1 MYGNVDHED
10 QQNSRLIL
18 VTQRNIFLQK
28 LSLYFRLLN
37 VLFYILTYLTISQEE
52 KSYTTSRVFILYT
65 FCSILMSYVAYTKY
79 KRDLLV
85 VDHPVSMQFYASL
98 LQLNKWPMS
107 MLKLIPLLML
117 GIGIYFCTIF
127 FVGCG
132 QYVSGSY
139 ICIILRLV
147 AIQELLVPAMY
158 LFYCGCML
166 TLLCT
171 VAGMHHARSQTQNQM
186 AYYLGENFNI
196 TTVGGENNTNDSVCV
211 ICQSDTIT
219 GEQWKVLPCGHGY
232 HPQCIDQWLIRNNT
246 CPTCRI
252 VIPTI

>member
-1 MYGNVDHED
+1 MSNE
-10 QQNSRLIL
+10 Q
-18 VTQRNIFLQK
+18 
-28 LSLYFRLLN
+28 
-37 VLFYILTYLTISQEE
+37 
-52 KSYTTSRVFILYT
+52 FI
-65 FCSILMSYVAYTKY
+65 MSVIY

-147 AIQELLVPAMY
+147 AIQELLVRFSFP
-158 LFYCGCML
+158 L
-166 TLLCT
+166 
-171 VAGMHHARSQTQNQM
+171 
-186 AYYLGENFNI
+186 
-196 TTVGGENNTNDSVCV
+196 V
-211 ICQSDTIT
+211 II
-219 GEQWKVLPCGHGY
+219 
-232 HPQCIDQWLIRNNT
+232 LILW
-246 CPTCRI
+246 I
-252 VIPTI
+252 IKSL